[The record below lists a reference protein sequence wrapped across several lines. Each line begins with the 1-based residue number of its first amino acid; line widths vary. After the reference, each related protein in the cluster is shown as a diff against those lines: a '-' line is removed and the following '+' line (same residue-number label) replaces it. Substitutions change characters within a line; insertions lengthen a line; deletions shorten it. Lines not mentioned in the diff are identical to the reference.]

1 MYSDK
6 QIKIAQNTQVKFHQ
20 FMYQFQESYT
30 KPEFKAIRD
39 ITRGILSSG
48 SVIVNQIA
56 KDLNEKTTVKKTAER
71 CYRNLRHRNLHER
84 LSAQI
89 IEQQCRRFDNETLI
103 IVDESDIVKKSA
115 TRMEGLNIVRDGST
129 GAHDS
134 LGYDLLNI
142 VAYIKQNNGY
152 KMLPVSSDLFS
163 DSLEADALSNILYDR
178 IDEIT
183 ISSGNKGV
191 FVFDRGFD
199 SRDLIEHLVSN
210 DNSFII
216 RGVGKRN
223 VIIDHLELPFVQ
235 VCKSIQMLYRH
246 PGVSKDKWFECGIK
260 RVSIRTHPHPKKN
273 APSVDVW
280 LVQAC
285 HRNNRDK
292 RQGYFYFL
300 CDFPYQNL
308 NEEEIIHKVLSG
320 YKLRWLI
327 EQAHRQIKQDFGWE
341 AMQLMSYTGLKN
353 LNSILWLALCFLY
366 EQKDFIIKWAD
377 AYPRQFG
384 QYRKRL
390 RKLFDFVYTALMNA
404 VKKAFTSWTK
414 YDYGARDI
422 EPMQLKIRLV

>member
-6 QIKIAQNTQVKFHQ
+6 QIKIAKNTQAKFHQ
-20 FMYQFQESYT
+20 FMYQFKEGFTS
-30 KPEFKAIRD
+30 PEHKAIRD
-39 ITRGILSSG
+39 IARGILTSG
-48 SVIVNQIA
+48 SVIINQIA

-71 CYRNLRHRNLHER
+71 CYRNLKHRILYER
-84 LSAQI
+84 LGAQI
-89 IEQQCRRFDNETLI
+89 VEQQCRHFDNETII

-115 TRMEGLNIVRDGST
+115 TRMEGLNKVRDGST
-129 GAHDS
+129 GKHDS

-142 VAYIKQNNGY
+142 VAYHKNDNGY

-163 DSLEADALSNILYDR
+163 DSLDKDTLSNILYDR

-183 ISSGNKGV
+183 IRGRNKGV

-199 SRDLIEHLVSN
+199 SRELISHLVGN

-235 VCKSIQMLYRH
+235 VCKSIPMLYRH
-246 PGVSKDKWFECGIK
+246 PGVSNDQWFECGIK
-260 RVSIRTHPHPKKN
+260 RVSIRTYPHPKKD

-280 LVQAC
+280 LVQAR

-300 CDFPYQNL
+300 CDFPNQQL

-327 EQAHRQIKQDFGWE
+327 EQAHRHIKQDYGWE
-341 AMQLMSYTGLKN
+341 AMQLMTYTGLKN

-366 EQKDFIIKWAD
+366 QQKEFIIKWMEAF
-377 AYPRQFG
+377 PRQFG
-384 QYRKRL
+384 QYKKRL
-390 RKLFDFVYTALMNA
+390 KKLFEFVYTALMKA
-404 VKKAFTSWTK
+404 VKKAFSSWSK
-414 YDYGARDI
+414 YDYGARDT

>member
-20 FMYQFQESYT
+20 FMYQFKENFT
-30 KPEFKAIRD
+30 LPEYKAVRD
-39 ITRGILSSG
+39 ISRGILSSG

-89 IEQQCRRFDNETLI
+89 IEQQCRHFDNETLI
-103 IVDESDIVKKSA
+103 IVDESDIVKSKA

-129 GAHDS
+129 GTHDR

-142 VAYIKQNNGY
+142 VAYRKQNNGY

-163 DSLEADALSNILYDR
+163 DSLETDTLSNILYDR

-199 SRDLIEHLVSN
+199 SRELISHLVN
-210 DNSFII
+210 NENSFII

-235 VCKSIQMLYRH
+235 VCKSIPMLYRH
-246 PGVSKDKWFECGIK
+246 PGVSNDQWFECGIK
-260 RVSIRTHPHPKKN
+260 RVSIRTHPQPKKN
-273 APSVDVW
+273 APSVEVW

-285 HRNNRDK
+285 YRNNKDK
-292 RQGYFYFL
+292 RRGYFYFL
-300 CDFPYQNL
+300 CDFPNQHL
-308 NEEEIIHKVLSG
+308 SEKEIIHKALSS

-327 EQAHRQIKQDFGWE
+327 EQAHRHIKQDFGWE
-341 AMQLMSYTGLKN
+341 AMQLMSYNGLKN

-366 EQKDFIIKWAD
+366 AQKDFIIKWAE

-390 RKLFDFVYTALMNA
+390 KKLFEFVYTALMKA
-404 VKKAFTSWTK
+404 VKKAFTSWSK
-414 YDYGARDI
+414 YDYGARDT
-422 EPMQLKIRLV
+422 EPMQLKIRFI